1 MANAWDASVKLV
13 YPADQGTNFTV
24 DVLEPGTPFDVIADV
39 EIGEDLNE
47 NVDDFVLRVGV
58 VNLTTSVQVAL
69 VKVKAA
75 LIPQPNTNAR
85 DQIRADFVA
94 VQNAANPPAIGDVLQ
109 AVASYSVRSGAT
121 KDVSTAQSA
130 TFVVVDAL

>member
-1 MANAWDASVKLV
+1 MANPGDANINLL
-13 YPADQGTNFTV
+13 YPAIDGTLFTLNTLPLNK
-24 DVLEPGTPFDVIADV
+24 DFDVIADV

-69 VKVKAA
+69 VEVKAA
-75 LIPQPNTNAR
+75 LIPQPNTRYR

-94 VQNAANPPAIGDVLQ
+94 VQNAANPPAVGDVLQ